1 VTKAPRVVS
10 LVPSV
15 TETLLAWDVV
25 PVAVTRFCEA
35 PGVLTVGGTKNPDL
49 AAIQALTP
57 DLVVVDKEENRLG
70 DAEWLEANGMVLHV
84 THVRTLDDVE
94 PTLTALARAVGRSA
108 EVPSPAPPGL
118 QTALQTTPPD
128 VERVRAWVPI
138 WRRPWM
144 SISAA
149 TYGSSILAAAGIDNV
164 CADAADPYPRMTLE
178 EAAGLG
184 PDVVLAPSEPY
195 AFGER
200 HRTELETVAP
210 LIFVDGQDLFW
221 WGSRTLAAL
230 ARLRQL
236 RQLAVGLSGR

>member
-1 VTKAPRVVS
+1 MTKAPRVVS

-57 DLVVVDKEENRLG
+57 DLVVMDKEENRLG

-128 VERVRAWVPI
+128 VERVR
-138 WRRPWM
+138 RLGTDM
-144 SISAA
+144 
-149 TYGSSILAAAGIDNV
+149 AAAV
-164 CADAADPYPRMTLE
+164 
-178 EAAGLG
+178 
-184 PDVVLAPSEPY
+184 DVDQR
-195 AFGER
+195 R
-200 HRTELETVAP
+200 HVR
-210 LIFVDGQDLFW
+210 FVDPGRGRD
-221 WGSRTLAAL
+221 
-230 ARLRQL
+230 RQ
-236 RQLAVGLSGR
+236 RVRGRG